1 MVFPLFSLACA
12 SGPENPSF
20 PLKVDDA
27 RSALRQME
35 ERPKP
40 LERPV
45 LVIGGYLD
53 FGVTP
58 SLVRSELRALTD
70 DDRIA
75 PVALFDCGDFDD
87 CRREVIAAVD
97 KAFPNKDPEFTTPVD
112 VIGVSMGGV
121 AARYAAA
128 PDPSGKSHRRL
139 KIARLFTIS
148 SPHQGA
154 VDGDCRASIS
164 SSGRCD
170 TGRISSAPSSR
181 PGVIAGTRLPVRAPE
196 RRLGRRIECRPA
208 RAKPLVGAGP
218 GVAAFAPRRG
228 GRSAHPRGHR
238 QALRGEDPSRAARRA
253 RCPAASRR
261 RTGEALAPRGPPP
274 LALDAINQIADR
286 AYSR

>member
-1 MVFPLFSLACA
+1 MIFPLFSLACA

-35 ERPKP
+35 EKPKP
-40 LERPV
+40 LQRPV

-58 SLVRSELRALTD
+58 SLVRCELRALTD

-87 CRREVIAAVD
+87 CREKVIAAVD

-112 VIGVSMGGV
+112 VIGVSMGGL

-154 VDGDCRASIS
+154 VA
-164 SSGRCD
+164 
-170 TGRISSAPSSR
+170 
-181 PGVIAGTRLPVRAPE
+181 
-196 RRLGRRIECRPA
+196 
-208 RAKPLVGAGP
+208 
-218 GVAAFAPRRG
+218 AAFPSFHKLVWQMRQGSEFLGSLEQARCNCGYEIYPYVRLNDGWVGESNAAPPGQTPWWVPSPILQPSHLGAAADPRILADIARR
-228 GRSAHPRGHR
+228 
-238 QALRGEDPSRAARRA
+238 LRGEEPFTRGT
-253 RCPAASRR
+253 PAPLPGSG
-261 RTGEALAPRGPPP
+261 GEEGAH
-274 LALDAINQIADR
+274 
-286 AYSR
+286 S